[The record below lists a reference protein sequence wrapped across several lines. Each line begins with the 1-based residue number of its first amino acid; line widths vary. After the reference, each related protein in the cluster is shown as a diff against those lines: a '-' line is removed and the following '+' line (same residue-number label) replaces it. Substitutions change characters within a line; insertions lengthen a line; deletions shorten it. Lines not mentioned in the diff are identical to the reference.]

1 MTSSPTILSHQL
13 IFVWNITYQILTFSK
28 GFLCTEEL
36 MLILISSLN
45 VKKATGAHA
54 ISARMLKAT
63 APFIVPSVTKI
74 FNLSL
79 TTGRSLWLGNLPELH
94 PSLKVTSKLFQ
105 IDRFQSSQSQV
116 NFWKDMHNLLSHH
129 LHTNCPLSLYHWG
142 FTEGKSTT
150 STLLSF
156 IHDCHNSS
164 QEVCI
169 VFFDP
174 FDTVSHLPLLYKLS
188 SSKSPIFCWNGF
200 CRTGPRHLSRVAS
213 CCVRCPPRI
222 VLGPLLFLM
231 HINWIASSVSH
242 SNITMYADDNGLYQI
257 ISNSNDYTHL
267 QEDGA
272 CIFRPTSCKH
282 FRVLNIN
289 TSHSNFWH
297 EAMKFKHNRPDLH
310 IVTVKNWML

>member
-1 MTSSPTILSHQL
+1 MAELCGKLLGCGLVLKNIQTISYCIGGSGDETTS
-13 IFVWNITYQILTFSK
+13 
-28 GFLCTEEL
+28 
-36 MLILISSLN
+36 
-45 VKKATGAHA
+45 
-54 ISARMLKAT
+54 
-63 APFIVPSVTKI
+63 IVPSVTKI

-188 SSKSPIFCWNGF
+188 SSKSPIFC
-200 CRTGPRHLSRVAS
+200 
-213 CCVRCPPRI
+213 
-222 VLGPLLFLM
+222 
-231 HINWIASSVSH
+231 
-242 SNITMYADDNGLYQI
+242 
-257 ISNSNDYTHL
+257 
-267 QEDGA
+267 
-272 CIFRPTSCKH
+272 
-282 FRVLNIN
+282 
-289 TSHSNFWH
+289 
-297 EAMKFKHNRPDLH
+297 
-310 IVTVKNWML
+310 